1 MDKYRF
7 KTEEEMI
14 RDFGKG
20 WRQVLQWNYDGHM
33 DYLLNKPFNGKYS
46 SKNTMHISR
55 VNSFGNWSFNHR
67 SLTKIAPSYNPKKIL
82 RTL

>member
-14 RDFGKG
+14 RDFGKD
-20 WRQVLQWNYDGHM
+20 WRHVLEWNYNGRM
-33 DYLLNKPFNGKYS
+33 DYLLNKPFNGEYLITKEMY
-46 SKNTMHISR
+46 IDD
-55 VNSFGNWSFNHR
+55 WSIDHR
-67 SLTKIAPSYNPKKIL
+67 SLTKIAPSYKSKKIL